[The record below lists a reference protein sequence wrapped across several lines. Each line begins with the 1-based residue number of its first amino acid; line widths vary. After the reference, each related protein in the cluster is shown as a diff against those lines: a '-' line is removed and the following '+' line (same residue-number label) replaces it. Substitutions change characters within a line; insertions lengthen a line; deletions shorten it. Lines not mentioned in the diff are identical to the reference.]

1 MVALQWPGA
10 AAPQPRAAGIPSRK
24 YIRKS
29 RRMLIMNI
37 KVRGVALSSLMMS
50 SLMTLALA
58 STAATTF
65 AQTPAKSISDQ
76 LVGHWQL
83 VSVVMNGDT
92 SYGANPHG
100 SMFFDAAGHYAAIV
114 LSDGRDRSISYFG
127 TYAVSNAD
135 NSVIFHVD
143 GSSLVGAD
151 GKNQKLLITFSGDEM
166 IQATA
171 PTPIPVGD
179 LKVTWKRSN

>member
-1 MVALQWPGA
+1 M
-10 AAPQPRAAGIPSRK
+10 RT
-24 YIRKS
+24 
-29 RRMLIMNI
+29 MNI
-37 KVRGVALSSLMMS
+37 KARGVAVSSLMI
-50 SLMTLALA
+50 LALA

-65 AQTPAKSISDQ
+65 AQTPAKSINDQ

-83 VSVVMNGDT
+83 VSVIINGDT
-92 SYGANPHG
+92 SYGANPKG